1 VRAAARPRGALV
13 SWRPPAS
20 DGGSPVTGYVITA
33 SPGGKRARTAAVTSF
48 TVGGLTNGTAYRF
61 TVAAVTGAGT
71 GPASHRSAAVTPR
84 ASRRPGAPRSVAA
97 SAGYRQATVTWRAPA
112 SDGGAPVTSYVIAAR
127 PGPVTQRVAGDTRTA
142 TLAGLRDG
150 RRYRLLVS
158 AVTSAGTG
166 QAAESAGVTP
176 RTTVPGPPAGVTA
189 APVSSGVEV
198 SWQPPAS
205 NGGSSV
211 SSYVIEVTGTTR
223 KISVRAAAR
232 SVVITGLK
240 KGTGY
245 GFGVAAR
252 NARGTGAAA
261 TSARASAGGTV
272 AAATVVLSAASLAAL
287 APAQPGGTLVFTS
300 PPAQVKGLKTGDIL
314 VAGVAGATPA
324 GLLAR
329 VTSVVSGG
337 TKVTVSTVPAS
348 LDQALSAAG
357 FGTTATLTRG
367 QVAAFRPARAGVRL
381 LSQAP
386 AASSGS
392 ISLSLDTDLYRAGNG
407 RKVTLDGTVSLTPAM
422 TFAASVTCCVHTAS
436 TFTGTMTSAA
446 SLDLTAQVSHDISG
460 GYTLGTFRF
469 DPIAFDVLGVPVVIV
484 PELTVRL
491 LASGSVTA
499 GLSTA
504 AGAAITV
511 GAQVTTKDAAVSAH
525 PVSSRTGSFA
535 PPVLY
540 GSLAAAAGV
549 SAALSAT
556 VDGVAGVTLT
566 DSLWLAK
573 LSADI
578 GANPWWTLSAQNVID
593 LDLDLAL
600 LHHTFASYH
609 ATLSDVTARLAQAPG
624 PYQGITITPD
634 PAAVSP
640 GGQLQLHARVAGT
653 AAQSVTWA
661 APTGNGAI
669 TAAGRYTAPSTPGTY
684 QVTASVPARGLSP
697 AAAGEISVQVGDQPP
712 GPPRDAAAAAAGPG
726 AARVTWA
733 APADTGGGRVTGY
746 TITASPGGTSIQA
759 AGTARSVSLA
769 GLTPGSTYTFTVA
782 ATGAAGAGLPSAATG
797 PVLISGPS
805 AAGITA
811 YPEPGYS
818 LFDGAVSGPDGRLWM
833 KAHSDVTGEG
843 VLLSV
848 NPANGT
854 ATAHPYPSGYGCAD
868 GSSPAFDSA
877 GNVWTPQCG
886 GDDDSLL
893 RFDPATGAWKT
904 FAVPGAISGSLAVS
918 NLTEASDGDVW
929 LGYNSNV
936 LDRVAP
942 DGTMT
947 PVAMPGSW
955 DLADTNI
962 VAGSDGTAWTA
973 VNEYAG
979 PGTPD
984 LTGVAKVTPGGSVT
998 VYQAPTADSIWNVI
1012 GDPGHLVADG
1022 SGESGHTATY
1032 SLYTVSPSGTFAFLA
1047 SLNDDAGFDS
1057 MDGSGNVWTWD
1068 FTDSGASLLKEIT
1081 PSGTVTSVSVEL
1093 DGKAVLPYG
1102 PPVQAP
1108 DGSIWTPLDSSP
1120 GTLLRAAP

>member
-1 VRAAARPRGALV
+1 MTALAAGTGGWASAARAAANPASPAGAASPTSTASPAVTARSAGTHRPGAPTGARAAARPRGALV
-13 SWRPPAS
+13 SWQPPAS

-33 SPGGKRARTAAVTSF
+33 RPGGKRVHTAAVTSF
-48 TVGGLTNGTAYRF
+48 TVGGLANGTAYRF
-61 TVAAVTGAGT
+61 TVTAVTGAGT
-71 GPASHRSAAVTPR
+71 GPASRRSAAVTPR
-84 ASRRPGAPRSVAA
+84 AAGRPRAPRSVTAA
-97 SAGYRQATVTWRAPA
+97 AGFRQASVTWWAPSA
-112 SDGGAPVTSYVIAAR
+112 DGGDPVTGYVVSATPGSAR
-127 PGPVTQRVAGDTRTA
+127 VRVAADARSAALT
-142 TLAGLRDG
+142 GLRDG
-150 RRYRLLVS
+150 RAYRLRVA
-158 AVTSAGTG
+158 AVTAAGTG
-166 QAAESAGVTP
+166 PASTSAPLTP
-176 RTTVPGPPAGVTA
+176 RTTVPGPPIGVTA
-189 APVSSGVEV
+189 APASSGVEV

-232 SVVITGLK
+232 SVVVTGLK
-240 KGTGY
+240 KGTSY
-245 GFGVAAR
+245 GFRVAAR
-252 NARGTGAAA
+252 NPRGTGPAA
-261 TSARASAGGTV
+261 TSARATAGGTV

-300 PPAQVKGLKTGDIL
+300 PPAQVTGLKTGDIL

-324 GLLAR
+324 GLLAQ

-348 LDQALSAAG
+348 LDQALTAAG

-381 LSQAP
+381 LSRRHAP
-386 AASSGS
+386 AASPGS

-407 RKVTLDGTVSLTPAM
+407 RKVTLDGTVSVTPAM
-422 TFAASVTCCVHTAS
+422 TFAASVTCCVHTSAA
-436 TFTGTMTSAA
+436 FTGSVTAAA

-504 AGAAITV
+504 ADAAITV
-511 GAQVTTKDAAVSAH
+511 GAQVSTKDAAVSAH
-525 PVSSRTGSFA
+525 PVSSRAGSYT

-540 GSLAAAAGV
+540 GSLSAAAGV

-578 GANPWWTLSAQNVID
+578 GANPWWTLSAENVIG

-609 ATLSDVTARLAQAPG
+609 ATLSDATARLAQAPG

-634 PAAVSP
+634 PAAATP
-640 GGQLQLHARVAGT
+640 GGRLQLHARVAGT

-661 APTGNGAI
+661 VPPGNGTI
-669 TAAGRYTAPSTPGTY
+669 TAAGRYTAPSAPGTY
-684 QVTASVPARGLSP
+684 QVTASVPAHGLSP

-712 GPPRDAAAAAAGPG
+712 GPPRDPAAAAAGPG

-733 APADTGGGRVTGY
+733 APADTGGGPVTGY
-746 TITASPGGTSIQA
+746 TITASPNGASYQA
-759 AGTARSVSLA
+759 PGTARGDSVT
-769 GLTPGSTYTFTVA
+769 GLTPGTTYAFTVA
-782 ATGAAGAGLPSAATG
+782 ASGAGGTGLPSASTS

-818 LFDGAVSGPDGRLWM
+818 LFDGAVAGPDGLLWM
-833 KAHSDVTGEG
+833 KAHSDITGEG

-848 NPANGT
+848 DPANGT

-868 GSSPAFDSA
+868 GSSPAVDSA

-893 RFDPATGAWKT
+893 RF
-904 FAVPGAISGSLAVS
+904 
-918 NLTEASDGDVW
+918 
-929 LGYNSNV
+929 
-936 LDRVAP
+936 
-942 DGTMT
+942 
-947 PVAMPGSW
+947 
-955 DLADTNI
+955 
-962 VAGSDGTAWTA
+962 
-973 VNEYAG
+973 
-979 PGTPD
+979 
-984 LTGVAKVTPGGSVT
+984 
-998 VYQAPTADSIWNVI
+998 
-1012 GDPGHLVADG
+1012 
-1022 SGESGHTATY
+1022 
-1032 SLYTVSPSGTFAFLA
+1032 
-1047 SLNDDAGFDS
+1047 
-1057 MDGSGNVWTWD
+1057 
-1068 FTDSGASLLKEIT
+1068 
-1081 PSGTVTSVSVEL
+1081 
-1093 DGKAVLPYG
+1093 
-1102 PPVQAP
+1102 
-1108 DGSIWTPLDSSP
+1108 
-1120 GTLLRAAP
+1120 